1 MLEMYKKCGRKMEE
15 MTKMK
20 EMTKMEDS
28 IDKYSVR
35 DYY

>member
-1 MLEMYKKCGRKMEE
+1 MLEMYKKCRGKMEE
-15 MTKMK
+15 I
-20 EMTKMEDS
+20 TKMEDS